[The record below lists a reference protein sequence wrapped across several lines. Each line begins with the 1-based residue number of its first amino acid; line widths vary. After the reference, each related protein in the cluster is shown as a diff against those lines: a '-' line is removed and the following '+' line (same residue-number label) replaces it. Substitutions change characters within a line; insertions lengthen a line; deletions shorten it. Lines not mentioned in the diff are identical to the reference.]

1 MTVSVAGRPIHHLAS
16 LAEPTRLVLD
26 LIEGGW
32 RWLEWAAHHHR
43 ARYHFDSQSALVAG
57 IQAGL
62 HASPFLLLLR
72 LGLLVGP
79 AKLMTLDTS
88 DLRLVVRAEQGGA
101 GTEAAA
107 LEQVREAGLVTQAE
121 LAASIDRLDQFGLA
135 REPVFGAMSLND
147 QLAIHDLDL
156 GEDRLFDHDLR
167 AEAAAFAVGQART
180 PPEFVDYYR
189 AYLQYVEAAPD
200 IPDKPKLR
208 TERVAEAVRILLPL
222 LFHTLDCPRVD
233 SASEVPGAIEEWLM
247 MGRHLGFSRLSQAVQ
262 QVIAH
267 TTFSEREFE
276 DAPHI
281 VARYLAL
288 AHALL
293 ASTELDDG
301 RLGQDGV
308 SRTFEL
314 RSDSEEAVV
323 LLGPDGIVTLS
334 VFRGF
339 PTAHKTRPV
348 TKRRK

>member
-1 MTVSVAGRPIHHLAS
+1 MTVSVAGRPIHHLAG

-62 HASPFLLLLR
+62 HASPFLLLPR

-79 AKLMTLDTS
+79 ARLMRLDS
-88 DLRLVVRAEQGGA
+88 PDLRLVVRAEQGAA
-101 GTEAAA
+101 GTEADA
-107 LEQVREAGLVTQAE
+107 LERIRESGLVTQAE
-121 LAASIDRLDQFGLA
+121 LAVSIDRLDQFGLA

-147 QLAIHDLDL
+147 QLAIHDLDR
-156 GEDRLFDHDLR
+156 GEERLFDHDLR

-200 IPDKPKLR
+200 VPDKPKAR

-222 LFHTLDCPRVD
+222 LFHALDCPRVD
-233 SASEVPGAIEEWLM
+233 SAFEVPGAIEEWLM
-247 MGRHLGFSRLSQAVQ
+247 MGRQLGFPRLSHGAQ

-267 TTFSEREFE
+267 TRFAERDPC

-288 AHALL
+288 AQALL
-293 ASTELDDG
+293 GSAEFDDG
-301 RLGQDGV
+301 ELGQDGV
-308 SRTFEL
+308 TRTFEL
-314 RSDSEEAVV
+314 CSGAEEARIV
-323 LLGPDGIVTLS
+323 LGPDGIITLRG
-334 VFRGF
+334 FRGLAQ
-339 PTAHKTRPV
+339 PRTTRP
-348 TKRRK
+348 TKRRT